1 MRKAYTG
8 FGTLAVVS
16 ALSLGLSASAADYST
31 LDEPG
36 DPLRTT
42 FNADTGKVRV
52 LMLVAPT

>member
-8 FGTLAVVS
+8 LGTLAVVS
-16 ALSLGLSASAADYST
+16 ALSLGLSASAADYTT
-31 LDEPG
+31 LDERA

>member
-16 ALSLGLSASAADYST
+16 ALSLGLSASAADYTT
-31 LDEPG
+31 LDERG
-36 DPLRTT
+36 DPLKSA
-42 FNADTGKVRV
+42 FNADIGKVRV